1 MEKGLF
7 VHSGSSARHF
17 SGSSVYRERKEWG
30 EEHWIVNK
38 EYCGKKLLLKKNYR
52 CSMHAHRA
60 KEEVFYLQSGSVRM
74 EVGGEQYLLAPG
86 DFVHVPSG
94 TPHRFTGI
102 EESVIF
108 EFSTNHR
115 EDDSFRTELSSHVD
129 PVRFARQ
136 SALVRAFPRQT
147 ILVVGD
153 AMLDTSVEG
162 SVDRVSPEAPIP
174 VVRQTSARHVPGGA
188 ANTAQNV
195 RALGGTA
202 VFVGV
207 RGRDPAGECLQSLLR
222 AGKLRVA
229 LFADPARR
237 TTEKQRV
244 LGSGNHQI
252 VRIDYE
258 DARPLSRAMERKV
271 LAAIKRTLPRCGAL
285 LLSDYAKGVCTPAVL
300 RGAIALAR
308 AARVPVILDP
318 KPRGAEY
325 IGAIRGLSLLT
336 PNLKEAMVL
345 AGAQT
350 DDPAFLGRILARKLR
365 CPVLITLG
373 AGGMLLARASGK
385 NIALKAL
392 RHDVADV
399 SGAGDTVAATLAL
412 ALAAGASLED
422 AVDLANRAASV
433 VVAKPGTATLD
444 VEELLSVL

>member
-1 MEKGLF
+1 MEKGFF
-7 VHSGSSARHF
+7 VHSGSSARYF
-17 SGSSVYRERKEWG
+17 PASSVHRERKEWG

-38 EYCGKKLLLKKNYR
+38 EYCGKKLVLKKNYR

-94 TPHRFTGI
+94 TPHRFTGV

-108 EFSTNHR
+108 EFSTNHS
-115 EDDSFRTELSSHVD
+115 EDDSFRTELSSHID

-136 SALVRAFPRQT
+136 SAFVRAFPRQAV
-147 ILVVGD
+147 LVVGD
-153 AMLDTSVEG
+153 AMLDTYVEG

-174 VVRQTSARHVPGGA
+174 VVRQTSARHVLGGA

-195 RALGGTA
+195 CALGGTA
-202 VFVGV
+202 FFVGV
-207 RGRDPAGECLQSLLR
+207 CGRDPAGERLQSLLR
-222 AGKLRVA
+222 SGSLRVS
-229 LFADPARR
+229 LFTDPARR

-252 VRIDYE
+252 VRVDYE
-258 DARPLSRAMERKV
+258 DACPLSRAMERKV
-271 LAAIKRTLPRCGAL
+271 LAAIKRHLPRCGAL

-325 IGAIRGLSLLT
+325 LGAIRGLSLLT

-345 AGAQT
+345 ASVPT
-350 DDPAFLGRILARKLR
+350 DDPAFLGRTLARKLR

-373 AGGMLLARASGK
+373 AEGMLLTSPSGK
-385 NIALKAL
+385 SMALPAL
-392 RHDVADV
+392 RNDIADV
-399 SGAGDTVAATLAL
+399 SGAGDTVAATVAL
-412 ALAAGASLED
+412 SLAAGATLDD

-433 VVAKPGTATLD
+433 VVAKPGTATLGA
-444 VEELLSVL
+444 EELLSVL